1 MHATITLW
9 QKHMAKVLR
18 QAEEA
23 FGTLLQPVLWVLL
36 FGIGMKAMVGLMMPG
51 GDGDYI
57 TFMVPGILTLSA
69 MSGAIAGGS
78 TLLYERLDGMIKEYL
93 VAPIPR
99 LSILAANALST
110 LTKGL
115 AQAVVILIVG
125 VVLGATLRLDPI
137 GWLGGFVLV
146 SMYTLGF
153 AGIALAVAS
162 LTDSVGGYHSL
173 IFIFNLPLLF
183 ASNALFPLGALDS
196 VPVLKWGALINPTSW
211 VVDGVR
217 QLVFTNAH
225 LLPGEQPLNLLIA
238 FTYVTLFGLVGMALA
253 YLAFRRAI
261 RQ

>member
-1 MHATITLW
+1 MHATVTLW
-9 QKHMAKVLR
+9 NKHMAKVLR
-18 QAEEA
+18 NAEEA
-23 FGTLLQPVLWVLL
+23 FGTLLQPVLWVVL

-51 GDGDYI
+51 GEGDYI

-78 TLLYERLDGMIKEYL
+78 SLLYERLDGMIKEYL

-99 LSILAANALST
+99 LSILVANALST

-125 VVLGATLRLDPI
+125 VVLGATLRLNLI
-137 GWLGGFVLV
+137 GWIGGLILV
-146 SMYTLGF
+146 SLYTLGF

-162 LTDSVGGYHSL
+162 ATDSVGGYHSL

-183 ASNALFPLGALDS
+183 ASNALFPLSALDS
-196 VPVLKWGALINPTSW
+196 VPILKWGALLNPTSW

-217 QLVFTNAH
+217 QLIFTNAY
-225 LLPGEQPLNLLIA
+225 LLPGEQPLSLAIA
-238 FTYVTLFGLVGMALA
+238 FGYVLLFGVGGMALA
-253 YLAFRRAI
+253 YFAFQRAI